1 MPALPVYRYRC
12 APHGLMT
19 RTQLRAAGLS
29 AARAE
34 VVAELRWRSRKARHR
49 GGWRTASLYDP
60 ASARPVQPMTAG
72 RWRSHAAMMRARR
85 TCPTCRRDRGY
96 VIPPSLGTC
105 VPCAT
110 TETRQEIP
118 A

>member
-1 MPALPVYRYRC
+1 MTLPVYRYRL

-34 VVAELRWRSRKARHR
+34 VVGELRWRSRKARHY
-49 GGWRTASLYDP
+49 GGYRVAYLYDP
-60 ASARPVQPMTAG
+60 ATARPVRPMTAG

-85 TCPTCRRDRGY
+85 TCPDCKAVQPY
-96 VIPPSLGTC
+96 VIPTSLGC
-105 VPCAT
+105 CWPCAG
-110 TETRQEIP
+110 